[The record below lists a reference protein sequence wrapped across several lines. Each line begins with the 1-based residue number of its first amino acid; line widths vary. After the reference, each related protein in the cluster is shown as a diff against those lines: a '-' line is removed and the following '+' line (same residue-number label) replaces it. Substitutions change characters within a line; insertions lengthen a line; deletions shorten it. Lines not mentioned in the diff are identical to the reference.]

1 MPLKLKR
8 YSQKSGLPPGSLI
21 HVGER
26 KTDEV
31 SLQIFQ
37 FNEGE
42 LHEQEFK
49 ELKGL
54 PSSTRENYITW
65 VNMNGLHQVDFIK
78 NIGEAYGLHP
88 LLLEDIL
95 HTNQRP
101 KIEEFGDYIY
111 VVLSSFKDIGKV
123 LEAEQISLILGN
135 GYVLSFQEK
144 AGDEFDRIRDRIR
157 KNNIKI
163 RKLKADYLFY
173 NLLDSIVDQY
183 FIVLE
188 DLHEKID
195 QIQQEV
201 LTQPEDTLSQ
211 DIHEYRQDIFTFR
224 RAVWPLLQVIERL
237 QKSDS
242 TLIATPTRV
251 YLRDVHDH
259 LLQISDGIETM
270 AEMLTAIIDTYFSFM
285 NRKMNEV
292 IKILT
297 LFTALFMPLTFI
309 VGVYG
314 MNFKNMPELNW
325 PWGYF
330 GIWGIILAVAG
341 GMFIYFRR
349 KKWL

>member
-26 KTDEV
+26 RTDEV

-65 VNMNGLHQVDFIK
+65 LNMNGLHQVDFIK

-88 LLLEDIL
+88 LLLEDVL

-123 LEAEQISLILGN
+123 LEAEQVSLILGN

-173 NLLDSIVDQY
+173 NLLDFIVDKY

-188 DLHEKID
+188 NLHEKID
-195 QIQQEV
+195 RIQQEV

-314 MNFKNMPELNW
+314 MNFKHMPELNW

>member
-26 KTDEV
+26 RTDEV

-65 VNMNGLHQVDFIK
+65 LNMNGLHQVDFIK

-88 LLLEDIL
+88 LLLEDVL

-123 LEAEQISLILGN
+123 LEAEQVSLILGN

-188 DLHEKID
+188 NLHEKID

-211 DIHEYRQDIFTFR
+211 EIHEYRQDIFTFR

-314 MNFKNMPELNW
+314 MNFKHMPELNW

>member
-1 MPLKLKR
+1 M
-8 YSQKSGLPPGSLI
+8 
-21 HVGER
+21 
-26 KTDEV
+26 
-31 SLQIFQ
+31 
-37 FNEGE
+37 
-42 LHEQEFK
+42 
-49 ELKGL
+49 
-54 PSSTRENYITW
+54 
-65 VNMNGLHQVDFIK
+65 
-78 NIGEAYGLHP
+78 
-88 LLLEDIL
+88 
-95 HTNQRP
+95 
-101 KIEEFGDYIY
+101 
-111 VVLSSFKDIGKV
+111 VLSSFKDIGKV
-123 LEAEQISLILGN
+123 LEAEQVSLILGN

-188 DLHEKID
+188 NLHEKID
-195 QIQQEV
+195 RIQQEV

-314 MNFKNMPELNW
+314 MNFKHMPELVW